1 MGYIFQ
7 NSNYNRIILKS
18 SSTKHYLN
26 GKDTQEVDRQFNS
39 PLLLSAVSALFS
51 MGFFALTFS
60 FPLYADHLH
69 YSSGF
74 IGFLGI
80 FVGIPFIVF
89 AYLLLKKTSKQLL
102 AALRLSIILMVP
114 VSLLFLLVSEY
125 LFVLLVVSADV
136 LGALFYVSVEL
147 GIGSTDADNLAE
159 RYSTAWGIP
168 NLVAPLI
175 AGLILQLSGFVP
187 LFAVTIIFFAATV
200 AFLPIGGI
208 GARNPE
214 IRRKSGISLTIV
226 LPMLFGGL
234 SPGFLFYVIV
244 PYLRVL
250 QTPYLIIG
258 VIGSIPAFFSAVSFI
273 VLSRVKSEEWHK
285 FSIISALLLGVP
297 ILVFA
302 FHSVVMIAVL
312 FAFAGIGA
320 AVAFSKILSYI
331 SRSSSSSF
339 GVLYYESLFGI
350 GFIAGSI
357 SGGYIFEYF
366 GYLSALI
373 IFSPALIYV
382 VAMISIV
389 KSGRGRL
396 LGIS

>member
-1 MGYIFQ
+1 M
-7 NSNYNRIILKS
+7 
-18 SSTKHYLN
+18 
-26 GKDTQEVDRQFNS
+26 DRQFNS
-39 PLLLSAVSALFS
+39 PLLVSAVSALFS

-69 YSSGF
+69 YNSGF

-89 AYLLLKKTSKQLL
+89 AYILLRKTGRQLL
-102 AALRLSIILMVP
+102 ITLRLSILLMVP
-114 VSLLFLLVSEY
+114 VSLMFLFVSDY
-125 LFVLLVVSADV
+125 IFVLLVVSADI

-168 NLVAPLI
+168 NLIAPLI
-175 AGLILQLSGFVP
+175 AGAVLQFSGFVP
-187 LFAVTIIFFAATV
+187 LFFITVIFFAATV
-200 AFLPIGGI
+200 AFLPVGGI

-214 IRRKSGISLTIV
+214 TRRKSGISLALV

-234 SPGFLFYVIV
+234 SPGFLFYVIT
-244 PYLRVL
+244 PYLRTL
-250 QTPYLIIG
+250 LTPYVIIG
-258 VIGSIPAFFSAVSFI
+258 VIGSIPAFFSAMSFI
-273 VLSRVKSEEWHK
+273 VLSRIKSEEWQK
-285 FSIISALLLGVP
+285 YSIISALLLGVP

-302 FHSVVMIAVL
+302 FHSLVMIAIL

-331 SRSSSSSF
+331 SRSSSSSY

-366 GYLSALI
+366 GFLSALI
-373 IFSPALIYV
+373 IFSPALIYA
-382 VAMISIV
+382 VAMIALI
-389 KSGRGRL
+389 KSGRVRMSGA
-396 LGIS
+396 S

>member
-1 MGYIFQ
+1 M
-7 NSNYNRIILKS
+7 
-18 SSTKHYLN
+18 
-26 GKDTQEVDRQFNS
+26 DRQFNS
-39 PLLLSAVSALFS
+39 PLLVSAVSALFS

-80 FVGIPFIVF
+80 FVGIPFIIF
-89 AYLLLKKTSKQLL
+89 AYLLLRKTGKQLL
-102 AALRLSIILMVP
+102 IALRLSILLMVP
-114 VSLLFLLVSEY
+114 VSLMFLFISNY
-125 LFVLLVVSADV
+125 LFILLVVLADI

-175 AGLILQLSGFVP
+175 AGLVLQFSGFVP
-187 LFAVTIIFFAATV
+187 LFIVTIIFFAAAV
-200 AFLPIGGI
+200 AFLPVGGI
-208 GARNPE
+208 GARKEENL
-214 IRRKSGISLTIV
+214 RKSGISLALV

-234 SPGFLFYVIV
+234 SPGFLFYVII
-244 PYLRVL
+244 PYLRIL
-250 QTPYLIIG
+250 QTPYVIIG

-273 VLSRVKSEEWHK
+273 VLSRTKSEEWHK
-285 FSIISALLLGVP
+285 YSIISALLLGVP
-297 ILVFA
+297 LLVFA
-302 FHSVVMIAVL
+302 FHSIVMIAIL

-331 SRSSSSSF
+331 SRSSSSSY

-366 GYLSALI
+366 GFLSALI
-373 IFSPALIYV
+373 IFSPALIYAAV
-382 VAMISIV
+382 MIALIRY
-389 KSGRGRL
+389 GRGRL
-396 LGIS
+396 LVAS